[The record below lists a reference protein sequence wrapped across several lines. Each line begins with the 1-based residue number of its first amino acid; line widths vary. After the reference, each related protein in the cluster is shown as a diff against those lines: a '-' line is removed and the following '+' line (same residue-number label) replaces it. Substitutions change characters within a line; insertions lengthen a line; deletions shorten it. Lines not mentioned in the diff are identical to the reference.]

1 MLNMFD
7 TANPETRRAMF
18 LAFCAFFVLLAGGYI
33 VRSGG
38 TADEVNS
45 GGTPAPDF
53 IENLPSVD
61 SPGLLFASAAFDQ
74 TNGHV
79 AFAAPQALAAPPR
92 LTRLRCE
99 RVHISNGVGVCLAA
113 DRGFLTTYTAHMF
126 GPDFRIRS
134 TVPLQGPPSRARV
147 SPDGSRAA
155 MTVFV
160 SGDSY
165 ASTSFSTRTTLL
177 EAATGRVIADLEQFA
192 VTRAGAPFK
201 AVDFNFWGVTFAR
214 DSNRVFATLR
224 TSGANY
230 LIEGNIDAKTATV
243 LREGV
248 ECPSLSPDN
257 TLIVFKKRVGASS
270 WRLHMLDIATGR
282 EKPLAEVRN
291 VDDQAEWLDAESIAY
306 ALPSAQSGTGG
317 GSDIWTLNV
326 HTDSP
331 PTLLVA
337 RAHSPASVR

>member
-1 MLNMFD
+1 MLKMFD
-7 TANPETRRAMF
+7 TANPATRRVVF

-33 VRSGG
+33 LRSGG

-45 GGTPAPDF
+45 GTPAPDF

-79 AFAAPQALAAPPR
+79 AFTTPQVLAAPPR
-92 LTRLRCE
+92 ITRLRCE

-113 DRGFLTTYTAHMF
+113 DRGFLATYTAHIF

-134 TVPLQGPPSRARV
+134 TIPLQGPPSRARV
-147 SPDGSRAA
+147 SPDGRRAV

-160 SGDSY
+160 TGDSY
-165 ASTSFSTRTTLL
+165 ASTSFSTRTTLV

-282 EKPLAEVRN
+282 ETPLAEVRN

-306 ALPSAQSGTGG
+306 ALPSAQSGNGG
-317 GSDIWTLNV
+317 GSDIWTLKV
-326 HTDSP
+326 RSDAA
-331 PTLLVA
+331 PTMLVQA
-337 RAHSPASVR
+337 AHSPAAVR